1 MNDDSGP
8 VPAVR
13 LALSMREGE
22 MADVIYTATATSSG
36 DGRNGSVR
44 SAEGHSTRTRDSS
57 SFGGPGGATNPE
69 ELFAAAYAVCFHNAL
84 RLVAKDKGVAI
95 GDDSTVDVSIGIGP
109 DETSF
114 VINATITA
122 HLPDMSVPQAQEL
135 LARPIGSPG
144 IPRQRAAICRLT
156 SELHSGARAR
166 EPVTG
171 EEATVAAEYRV
182 GRADHDDPARYIP
195 KCTMSP
201 DSPYLGAHI
210 VSMHN
215 GKFTPVITP
224 RLFCK

>member
-44 SAEGHSTRTRDSS
+44 STEGHIDQNVRIPT

-122 HLPDMSVPQAQEL
+122 HLPDISVPQAQEL
-135 LARPIGSPG
+135 LA
-144 IPRQRAAICRLT
+144 AAHQICPY
-156 SELHSGARAR
+156 SK
-166 EPVTG
+166 
-171 EEATVAAEYRV
+171 ATRGNMAVDLRVA
-182 GRADHDDPARYIP
+182 
-195 KCTMSP
+195 
-201 DSPYLGAHI
+201 
-210 VSMHN
+210 
-215 GKFTPVITP
+215 
-224 RLFCK
+224 